1 MDGATP
7 VNSSTAAK
15 IKRKTGIV
23 TLPQNMFL
31 LVGVIISEDALE
43 NKDKTSP
50 GHMRSGVRSSSA
62 YRRPRLSC

>member
-43 NKDKTSP
+43 NKGKTSP
-50 GHMRSGVRSSSA
+50 GHCGADCGHHRRIGVLA
-62 YRRPRLSC
+62 